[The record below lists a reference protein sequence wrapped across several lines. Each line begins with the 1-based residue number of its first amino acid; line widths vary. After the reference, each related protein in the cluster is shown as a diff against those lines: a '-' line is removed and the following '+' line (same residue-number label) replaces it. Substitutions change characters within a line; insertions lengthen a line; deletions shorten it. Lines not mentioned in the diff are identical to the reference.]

1 MSNVNLV
8 RTIQTKLPAGAL
20 EQVCENAPEGD
31 HPEGGTYRDHCHK
44 CIGLADESEGGN
56 GEQQA
61 LCVAQ
66 VIASYI
72 ETEEPD
78 AVEQMIGGE
87 DAAVAAPATD
97 EAVQLNADCATD
109 PFGPGCM

>member
-20 EQVCENAPEGD
+20 DQVCENAPEGN
-31 HPEGGTYRDHCHK
+31 HPDGGTYKDHCHK
-44 CIGLADESEGGN
+44 CIGLADESEN
-56 GEQQA
+56 LNDEQQA

-72 ETEEPD
+72 ETEEP
-78 AVEQMIGGE
+78 E
-87 DAAVAAPATD
+87 AANQLAESEAAEESTTSTQLMANPNCPAS
-97 EAVQLNADCATD
+97 D
-109 PFGPGCM
+109 PYCM